1 MIHIISTKAAQIS
14 AEFGGSVHGYTATC
28 TCGVHMVSEIWDALD
43 QMVDEHMMEAFLC
56 TR

>member
-43 QMVDEHMMEAFLC
+43 QMVDEHMTEVFLC